1 MRCPCAFRPRRL
13 AQTGV
18 AETYGRGSKFEVLL
32 EVIFVAGVIYD
43 ELGQRLKGSKISF
56 RETVVEFD
64 LEHDDNSAWQVQ
76 DFG

>member
-1 MRCPCAFRPRRL
+1 M
-13 AQTGV
+13 
-18 AETYGRGSKFEVLL
+18 
-32 EVIFVAGVIYD
+32 AGVIYD

-64 LEHDDNSAWQVQ
+64 LEHDDNSAWQAQ